1 MPVKIEADIDISR
14 VKKWARE
21 SPAELDEA
29 FKKGRADGLA
39 LIERK
44 LKEQAPVRT
53 GALKSTIKGLKA
65 SVKVGTKAI
74 YGVDSKGIAVA
85 WYTNRRPVTWLQ
97 IMRNKSY
104 KAFQEKVVKTILKP
118 VEEKV
123 KRMTK

>member
-1 MPVKIEADIDISR
+1 MKPSR
-14 VKKWARE
+14 KVVQI
-21 SPAELDEA
+21 
-29 FKKGRADGLA
+29 GLA

-97 IMRNKSY
+97 IIAEQVLQGISRKGC
-104 KAFQEKVVKTILKP
+104 
-118 VEEKV
+118 
-123 KRMTK
+123 